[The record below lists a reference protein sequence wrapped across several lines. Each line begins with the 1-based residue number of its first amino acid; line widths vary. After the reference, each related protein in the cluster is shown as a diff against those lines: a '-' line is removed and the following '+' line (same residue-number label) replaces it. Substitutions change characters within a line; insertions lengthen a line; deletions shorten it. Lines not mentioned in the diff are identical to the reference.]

1 MSDFKLV
8 ESGEFKPLI
17 REMRHSKSFTREEF
31 KQHGLIHPGMDRQD
45 IVNSFR
51 QLRTTLLSKME
62 KFNSCI
68 LVSSVVSGGGA
79 SHISMNLAAAFTF
92 DHQKTAMLID
102 CNFDNPVLADRFG
115 LEYECGLQE
124 YLTEEIEDISS
135 IVYPTGAPRLRLVPC
150 GRQKTDVI
158 EFFTGEKIN
167 HFLDEVR
174 NRYPDRIIILDTPPI
189 LDSADTK
196 ILAEYCDHVLL
207 VVPYKGVMNSTIN
220 KTLASIEKSKV
231 IGMVL
236 NK

>member
-1 MSDFKLV
+1 MSDFKLI
-8 ESGEFKPLI
+8 EGGEYKPLI
-17 REMRHSKSFTREEF
+17 REMRHAKSFSREEF
-31 KQHGLIHPGMDRQD
+31 VKHGLIHPGMDEQN

-68 LVSSVVSGGGA
+68 LVSSVHSGGGA
-79 SHISMNLAAAFTF
+79 SYISMNLATSFTF
-92 DHQKTAMLID
+92 DHQKTALLID
-102 CNFDNPVLADRFG
+102 CNLKNPTLADRLG
-115 LEYECGLQE
+115 VEYKYGLQE
-124 YLTEEIEDISS
+124 YLTEEIEDISC
-135 IVYPTGAPRLRLVPC
+135 IVYPTGVPRLRLVPC
-150 GRQKTDVI
+150 GKNSSDIV

-189 LDSADTK
+189 LDTADSK

-207 VVPYKGVMNSTIN
+207 VIPYKGVMSSTVN
-220 KTLASIEKSKV
+220 KTLSSIEKSKV